1 MPLPRE
7 RSPRY
12 TRLMPTPAIEE
23 YLESI
28 YKLRSRGVRVIGAR
42 LAEDLG
48 VSAPTVTE
56 MLRRMRH
63 EGLVGIQEDKE
74 ISLTGAGSEA
84 AEVLIRRHRLSECL
98 LTDILGVPW
107 SQVHE
112 EACKFEH
119 VISPQ
124 VEANLQRVL
133 HYPTTCPHGNPIPG
147 SGAGHTVLVR
157 LSDAPVGTRA
167 VLRLVEGEDEELLAY
182 VESLGLL
189 PGACVEVAA
198 QTPLSG
204 PLEVRV
210 GESVVF
216 VGLAAASRLL
226 VEVLRNGGS
235 LDG

>member
-1 MPLPRE
+1 
-7 RSPRY
+7 
-12 TRLMPTPAIEE
+12 MPTPAVEE

-28 YKLRSRGVRVIGAR
+28 YKLHSRGVRVIGAR

-63 EGLVGIQEDKE
+63 EGLVVMGEDKE
-74 ISLTGAGSEA
+74 VSLTGAGSEA
-84 AEVLIRRHRLSECL
+84 AEVLIRRHRLSERL

-147 SGAGHTVLVR
+147 SGAGHSDLVR
-157 LSDAPVGTRA
+157 LSEAPVGSRA
-167 VLRLVEGEDEELLAY
+167 VLRRVEAEDEELLAY

-189 PGACVEVAA
+189 PGARVDVTAR
-198 QTPLSG
+198 TPLSG
-204 PLEVRV
+204 PIELQV
-210 GESVVF
+210 GDSVVF

-226 VEVLRNGGS
+226 VEMLGSGGN
-235 LDG
+235 LVG